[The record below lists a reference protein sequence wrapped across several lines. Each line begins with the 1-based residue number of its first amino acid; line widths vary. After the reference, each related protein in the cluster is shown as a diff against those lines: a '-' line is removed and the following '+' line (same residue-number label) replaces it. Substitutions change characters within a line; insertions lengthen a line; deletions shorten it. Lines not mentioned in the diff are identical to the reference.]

1 MERDYEIPLDYSQR
15 LEDGIQATKLAL
27 GSELHE
33 RLMIP
38 CPHIRRI
45 LQQLCSRGSKGRG
58 SRSNQCLL
66 QA

>member
-1 MERDYEIPLDYSQR
+1 MERDYEIPLDYSQH

-45 LQQLCSRGSKGRG
+45 LQMCGARGVEGKFLAQLAGP
-58 SRSNQCLL
+58 
-66 QA
+66 